1 MESKPF
7 RRVYGVS
14 GGYHCARRARR
25 DLSRIAHAHAR
36 NPDESRRRPS
46 TPMAC
51 ICVNEL
57 KRFLSGDFWLHHSV
71 MTYSFVTQPASST
84 SYADYTRRLT
94 YRRSKVT
101 VGRAAGL
108 QRFRNAS
115 SFSRPAFPTQGT
127 RGQKSGR
134 QSVAENPF
142 AHAEARMACKYHFK
156 PLRRFSAALLVFSDD
171 RKGHSQARP
180 SPDAGG
186 WRSDGTA
193 ECDGAERTY
202 CRRVRAM
209 LVADPAGDLLSLRPC
224 GLGSGPFSWVGST
237 LAAHDHRDERRGS
250 CLRSPLECPQAV
262 AGWHAILP
270 YGPGR
275 GVDRAAGAA
284 WQSPPRD
291 IINGPPMLPNAH

>member
-1 MESKPF
+1 
-7 RRVYGVS
+7 
-14 GGYHCARRARR
+14 
-25 DLSRIAHAHAR
+25 
-36 NPDESRRRPS
+36 
-46 TPMAC
+46 MAC
-51 ICVNEL
+51 IWVNEL

-171 RKGHSQARP
+171 RKGHGQARP

-209 LVADPAGDLLSLRPC
+209 LVADPAGDLLSLRP
-224 GLGSGPFSWVGST
+224 
-237 LAAHDHRDERRGS
+237 
-250 CLRSPLECPQAV
+250 
-262 AGWHAILP
+262 
-270 YGPGR
+270 
-275 GVDRAAGAA
+275 
-284 WQSPPRD
+284 
-291 IINGPPMLPNAH
+291 